1 MLNNDNLSKLQH
13 QLCELKLEE
22 RRVCSD
28 IRHLV
33 TRNKT
38 IDFFQ
43 AKQLN
48 SLRTGVKRKLKKL
61 KPGLCLT
68 LLLKRSEPAAVPC
81 RFVYTGWA
89 FWAITGLMR
98 NCLPIAE
105 TYVTKLAVFV

>member
-28 IRHLV
+28 IKHLV
-33 TRNKT
+33 RKNHT

-48 SLRTGVKRKLKKL
+48 TMRTGLKSKI
-61 KPGLCLT
+61 KTVEARIMPN
-68 LLLKRSEPAAVPC
+68 
-81 RFVYTGWA
+81 
-89 FWAITGLMR
+89 I
-98 NCLPIAE
+98 IA
-105 TYVTKLAVFV
+105 

>member
-1 MLNNDNLSKLQH
+1 MFNQNSMGKLQH

-33 TRNKT
+33 SKNQT

-48 SLRTGVKRKLKKL
+48 SLRTGIKGKIKNVEAKIM
-61 KPGLCLT
+61 PN
-68 LLLKRSEPAAVPC
+68 
-81 RFVYTGWA
+81 
-89 FWAITGLMR
+89 I
-98 NCLPIAE
+98 IA
-105 TYVTKLAVFV
+105 

>member
-1 MLNNDNLSKLQH
+1 MYNQNNMSKLQH

-33 TRNKT
+33 CKNKT

-48 SLRTGVKRKLKKL
+48 SLRSGLKTKI
-61 KPGLCLT
+61 KSVEASIMPN
-68 LLLKRSEPAAVPC
+68 
-81 RFVYTGWA
+81 
-89 FWAITGLMR
+89 I
-98 NCLPIAE
+98 IA
-105 TYVTKLAVFV
+105 

>member
-1 MLNNDNLSKLQH
+1 MERFPVKNFIFSFFLITMREFGFMNNQNNMNKLYQ

-33 TRNKT
+33 SKNKT

-48 SLRTGVKRKLKKL
+48 SQ
-61 KPGLCLT
+61 
-68 LLLKRSEPAAVPC
+68 
-81 RFVYTGWA
+81 
-89 FWAITGLMR
+89 R
-98 NCLPIAE
+98 NGIKSKIKTVEASIMPNIIA
-105 TYVTKLAVFV
+105 

>member
-1 MLNNDNLSKLQH
+1 MNNQNNMNKLYQ

-33 TRNKT
+33 SKNKT

-48 SLRTGVKRKLKKL
+48 SQRTGIKSKIKSVEASIM
-61 KPGLCLT
+61 PN
-68 LLLKRSEPAAVPC
+68 
-81 RFVYTGWA
+81 
-89 FWAITGLMR
+89 I
-98 NCLPIAE
+98 IA
-105 TYVTKLAVFV
+105 